1 MFCTFPFLGQLYER
15 QIIIP
20 FTTKS
25 ESCSHVTTCHH
36 LSKLLDDYLGS
47 ASVPA
52 APKRKCEGGPG
63 ESGRVSRPELMSESE
78 MTRLVSR
85 KERMG
90 ESGL

>member
-63 ESGRVSRPELMSESE
+63 DG
-78 MTRLVSR
+78 
-85 KERMG
+85 
-90 ESGL
+90 